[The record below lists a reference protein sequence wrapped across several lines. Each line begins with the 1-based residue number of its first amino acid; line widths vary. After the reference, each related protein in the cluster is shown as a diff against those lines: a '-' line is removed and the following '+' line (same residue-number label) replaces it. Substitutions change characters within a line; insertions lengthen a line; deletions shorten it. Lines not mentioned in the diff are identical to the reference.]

1 MKLVTV
7 HNRHNPSLFGEL
19 SKTAGTVVIEEP
31 KLDDLLVALSSSI
44 ITLEPKTISLSV
56 GAAFLHP
63 KDQLN
68 KKEGRKIALSRMKRL
83 NFNVLFPDSILGNES
98 TYFGLQAEDKEGKIF
113 YEVAVKVYRKSRKL
127 RVMNVSTR
135 EWKQYV

>member
-1 MKLVTV
+1 MKLITL
-7 HNRHNPSLFGEL
+7 HNRPMGFYSVA
-19 SKTAGTVVIEEP
+19 KIAGTVVIEEP

-68 KKEGRKIALSRMKRL
+68 KKVGRKIALSRMKQL
-83 NFNVLFPDSILGNES
+83 NFEAHFSDQSIGSES
-98 TYFGLQAEDKEGKIF
+98 TYFGLRAEDKDSGVL
-113 YEVAVKVYRKSRKL
+113 YEVTVKVYHKSRKL
-127 RVMNVSTR
+127 RVMAVNTR
-135 EWKQYV
+135 EWK